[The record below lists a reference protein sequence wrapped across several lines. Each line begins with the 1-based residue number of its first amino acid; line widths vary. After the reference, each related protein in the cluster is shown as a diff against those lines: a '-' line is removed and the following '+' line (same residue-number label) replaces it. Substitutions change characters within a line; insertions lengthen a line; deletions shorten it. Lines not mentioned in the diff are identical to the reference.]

1 MANEINISQLTDSIM
16 NLYEIYQ
23 RIEVTDD
30 ITEENP
36 AFDFVCDIAEGLYNS
51 CIELMSLTYDHP
63 DANPEMVKSYKN
75 IIADLVEEPPVV
87 DDDIYNDEEIPFY

>member
-23 RIEVTDD
+23 RLEVTDE
-30 ITEENP
+30 ISEKNP
-36 AFDFVCDIAEGLYNS
+36 AFDFICDITEGLYNS

-63 DANPEMVKSYKN
+63 DANSEMVKSYKN
-75 IIADLVEEPPVV
+75 IIADLVEEPPVI
-87 DDDIYNDEEIPFY
+87 DDDIYNDEELPFY